1 MARSER
7 THVILNNRLS
17 SLTQHSMSLLGKL
30 FGMKSVNYQQL
41 VKEGA
46 VIVDVRSPG
55 EFQGGHIKGSI
66 NVPLQSIQSS
76 LGKIP
81 KNKTVITCCASGMRS
96 ASAKSILKSAGYAD
110 VHNGGGW
117 MSLKSKI

>member
-1 MARSER
+1 
-7 THVILNNRLS
+7 
-17 SLTQHSMSLLGKL
+17 MSILGKI
-30 FGMKSVNYQQL
+30 FGMKSVDYKQL

-46 VIVDVRSPG
+46 VIVDVRTPA
-55 EFQGGHIKGSI
+55 EYQGGHIKGSI
-66 NVPLQSIQSS
+66 NVPLQSLQGS

-96 ASAKSILKSAGYAD
+96 ASAKSVLKSAGYAE

-117 MSLKSKI
+117 MSLKGKI

>member
-1 MARSER
+1 
-7 THVILNNRLS
+7 
-17 SLTQHSMSLLGKL
+17 MSILGKL
-30 FGMKSVNYQQL
+30 FGIKSVDFNQL

-81 KNKTVITCCASGMRS
+81 KNKIVITCCASGMRS
-96 ASAKSILKSAGYAD
+96 ASAKSVLKSAGYAD

-117 MSLKSKI
+117 MSLKSKV

>member
-1 MARSER
+1 
-7 THVILNNRLS
+7 
-17 SLTQHSMSLLGKL
+17 MSLLGKL
-30 FGMKSVNYQQL
+30 FGMKSVNYQEL

-55 EFQGGHIKGSI
+55 VFQGGHIKGSI

-81 KNKTVITCCASGMRS
+81 KNKIVITCCASGMRS
-96 ASAKSILKSAGYAD
+96 ASAKSVLKSAGYAD

-117 MSLKSKI
+117 MSLKSKV

>member
-1 MARSER
+1 
-7 THVILNNRLS
+7 
-17 SLTQHSMSLLGKL
+17 MSLLGKL

-81 KNKTVITCCASGMRS
+81 KNKIVITCCASGMRS
-96 ASAKSILKSAGYAD
+96 ASAKSVLKSAGYAD

-117 MSLKSKI
+117 MSLKSKV